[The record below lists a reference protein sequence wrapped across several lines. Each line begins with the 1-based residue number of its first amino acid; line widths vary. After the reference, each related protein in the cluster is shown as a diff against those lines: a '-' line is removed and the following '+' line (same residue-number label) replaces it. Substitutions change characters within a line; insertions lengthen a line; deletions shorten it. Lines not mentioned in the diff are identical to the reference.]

1 MPAFAAGRAGFSG
14 VDPAHPRNV
23 GNFVGAASVG
33 CGLQRTTWDRH
44 KEKAPGGPTNR
55 RALPVNR
62 AGY

>member
-1 MPAFAAGRAGFSG
+1 MPAFAAGREGFSG

-23 GNFVGAASVG
+23 GICFMG
-33 CGLQRTTWDRH
+33 CNWIGRCH